1 MYQIRINALFV
12 FCIALFLYQ
21 TPLLAQAD
29 YRPGYIIKNNGDS
42 VSGYLRYYSDKKS
55 VDQCLFKQTLK
66 KNAEKY
72 TPTDLDAYGFH
83 QNKRFETTVLHTD
96 TLGDK
101 KVFAKRI
108 VKGPLSLLK
117 YNKTFLIQVEGHKGT
132 VVLPIPVEKTVQT
145 KQGLMIQDDRRY
157 IDILNSYLD
166 GSNLSAN
173 RTGYNESALT
183 ALINNF
189 NKLKGHSPADNPV
202 PLTKFNYEIF
212 SGYMRSDMKMEI
224 GSNTINFSPSVTV
237 IGGLGLDVSSPR
249 IFDRL
254 SLSIQGWYVKAF
266 YQAYSESMYI
276 VDFVR
281 EDILMDFTYIKI
293 PVGLRYN
300 FSGPDNTPYFKFGFA
315 PVFLLSS
322 EDRTINEM
330 EFNGTIKVADYRDYR
345 IKNSRGLWLGLGYT
359 KTIVGNMKI
368 FAEIRAEKTNG
379 FVGNAIQS
387 VSSSFNYNFLL
398 GCRF

>member
-1 MYQIRINALFV
+1 MYQIRINAWLGFGLV
-12 FCIALFLYQ
+12 LFLHQ

-42 VSGYLRYYSDKKS
+42 VNGYLRYYSDKKS
-55 VDQCLFKQTLK
+55 IDQCLFKQTPK
-66 KNAEKY
+66 SNPEKF
-72 TPTDLDAYGFH
+72 TPTDLHAYGFH
-83 QNKRFETTVLHTD
+83 RNKKFETTLLHTD

-101 KVFAKRI
+101 KVFAKKI
-108 VKGPLSLLK
+108 VRGPLSLLR
-117 YNKTFLIQVEGHKGT
+117 YNKTFLLQVDGHEGT

-166 GSNLSAN
+166 GTNLSAN

-189 NKLKGHSPADNPV
+189 NKLKGHSPEANPV

-212 SGYMRSDMKMEI
+212 SGYMRSNMKMEI
-224 GSNTINFSPSVTV
+224 GNNTIKFSPSATV

-249 IFDRL
+249 IFDRV
-254 SLSIQGWYVKAF
+254 SFSIQGWYVKAF

-276 VDFVR
+276 ADFVR
-281 EDILMDFTYIKI
+281 EDILMDFSYIKVPI
-293 PVGLRYN
+293 GLRYN
-300 FSGPDNTPYFKFGFA
+300 FSGPSNTPYFKFGFA
-315 PVFLLSS
+315 PVFLLKS

-330 EFNGTIKVADYRDYR
+330 EFNGTIKVDNYRDYR
-345 IKNSRGLWLGLGYT
+345 IKNSRGIWLGLGYT
-359 KTIVGNMKI
+359 KTILGNMKI
-368 FAEIRAEKTNG
+368 FVEIRAEKTNG

-387 VSSSFNYNFLL
+387 VSSSLNYNFLL